1 VPERN
6 VAYFSGHA
14 FLNDTGKKRMQN
26 ILYNLNSVEE
36 SYGESTLTGVI
47 QIHERVA
54 DIAMYIDLKSA
65 YLNDYEK
72 EETKDRLNKLIDLNR
87 KIRTE
92 LEKQEEDLMTAASKL
107 MPLVNR

>member
-1 VPERN
+1 
-6 VAYFSGHA
+6 
-14 FLNDTGKKRMQN
+14 MQN

-47 QIHERVA
+47 QIHERIA
-54 DIAMYIDLKSA
+54 DIAMYTDLNSA
-65 YLNDYEK
+65 YLNDFER

-87 KIRTE
+87 RIRAE

-107 MPLVNR
+107 MPMVKSDG

>member
-1 VPERN
+1 MPED
-6 VAYFSGHA
+6 FGHA
-14 FLNDTGKKRMQN
+14 FLTHAGKKYMQN

-47 QIHERVA
+47 QIHERIS
-54 DIAMYIDLKSA
+54 DIALYVDLKSA

-87 KIRTE
+87 RIRTE
-92 LEKQEEDLMTAASKL
+92 LEKQEENLMTAASKL
-107 MPLVNR
+107 LPLVNR

>member
-1 VPERN
+1 
-6 VAYFSGHA
+6 
-14 FLNDTGKKRMQN
+14 MQN

-47 QIHERVA
+47 QIHERIA
-54 DIAMYIDLKSA
+54 DIAMYIDLNSG

-87 KIRTE
+87 KIRAE

-107 MPLVNR
+107 MPLVKS

>member
-1 VPERN
+1 MPED
-6 VAYFSGHA
+6 SGHA
-14 FLNDTGKKRMQN
+14 FLTLTGKKYMQN

-47 QIHERVA
+47 QIHERIS
-54 DIAMYIDLKSA
+54 DIVMYVDLKSA

-92 LEKQEEDLMTAASKL
+92 LEKQEEDLMTATSKL
-107 MPLVNR
+107 LPLVNR